1 MATGGSNPPKTLR
14 RSQRSNTNLMRQSLS
29 PQKNH
34 ASLVHKNYQLNP
46 DVAISKKKNNCL
58 SAPITCEM
66 KPKSNFIVKCNTAS
80 FELVKTKLYDIL
92 FSHSFQTDYVVSS
105 EKGKDNS
112 QNEVEL
118 RYKIHNKRR
127 DGSSGT
133 YHKFTINVYNTTSS
147 LLVNVP
153 KIDIFTESILP
164 IIEDHIVKNIGQV
177 NAMNNHLN
185 IAMSTKNAQEV
196 EINVENQLSCSDT
209 GTKGQTPESAIVLV
223 RPNITPSAS
232 VDIIYLLSCMQP
244 CNENELYNTTN
255 SYQEST
261 SQNNNNSHSLMT
273 KEQPTTSIQKL
284 ADMPFLESKIITNS
298 DKTLELSPAKTP
310 SSVSTSAQNNF
321 SPKKVIQGHRDL
333 SGELTQSTVQSSSS
347 IQKPIEETPKSHD
360 SNATSD
366 HQMRPKQSARQKT
379 TTKSIENKT
388 YIIELEKRIREHEKT
403 INLFEKREELRS
415 ENYGSSNQTNRPS
428 YSCTCS
434 NQNQSSQE
442 LYFLNIQR
450 QMEIQAMEMR
460 LKALETQTMQNLSIQ
475 TAMTTQLALQIQQ
488 QTIAK
493 LQYPAN
499 LPTYIAPPSYT
510 QPQHYSYTTPPYFH
524 QNIQPPQ
531 MPLSGPSI
539 SMSHPRHMT
548 PPNMFINHP
557 PPLHP
562 NYNMAAHSQTNM
574 STNQQIHSN
583 REFSLPPQS
592 STAQPFMSNAN
603 VQNVQILSQHLHD
616 TTDRSPKEMYQN
628 NQKVSSIRKIDMLQ
642 IQVSKVEKDQQ
653 PDLLDQSAW
662 MFQAKLANRSGNN
675 NRTAETAD
683 IEQNKQNQ
691 RNERSN
697 QGSDQSAWMF
707 QAKLA
712 TDPVNNNTNRDHLNG
727 KQNLDTIFY
736 AFRLGKR
743 HQTLLRTI

>member
-1 MATGGSNPPKTLR
+1 MQGIDREVGPVHYDLDSNCSDAQSR
-14 RSQRSNTNLMRQSLS
+14 RSTGAEYMSDQEAAVPTDRQNNTN
-29 PQKNH
+29 
-34 ASLVHKNYQLNP
+34 
-46 DVAISKKKNNCL
+46 
-58 SAPITCEM
+58 
-66 KPKSNFIVKCNTAS
+66 
-80 FELVKTKLYDIL
+80 
-92 FSHSFQTDYVVSS
+92 
-105 EKGKDNS
+105 
-112 QNEVEL
+112 
-118 RYKIHNKRR
+118 
-127 DGSSGT
+127 
-133 YHKFTINVYNTTSS
+133 
-147 LLVNVP
+147 
-153 KIDIFTESILP
+153 TE
-164 IIEDHIVKNIGQV
+164 HG
-177 NAMNNHLN
+177 
-185 IAMSTKNAQEV
+185 
-196 EINVENQLSCSDT
+196 
-209 GTKGQTPESAIVLV
+209 
-223 RPNITPSAS
+223 
-232 VDIIYLLSCMQP
+232 
-244 CNENELYNTTN
+244 
-255 SYQEST
+255 
-261 SQNNNNSHSLMT
+261 
-273 KEQPTTSIQKL
+273 
-284 ADMPFLESKIITNS
+284 
-298 DKTLELSPAKTP
+298 
-310 SSVSTSAQNNF
+310 
-321 SPKKVIQGHRDL
+321 
-333 SGELTQSTVQSSSS
+333 
-347 IQKPIEETPKSHD
+347 
-360 SNATSD
+360 
-366 HQMRPKQSARQKT
+366 
-379 TTKSIENKT
+379 
-388 YIIELEKRIREHEKT
+388 
-403 INLFEKREELRS
+403 
-415 ENYGSSNQTNRPS
+415 
-428 YSCTCS
+428 
-434 NQNQSSQE
+434 
-442 LYFLNIQR
+442 R

-603 VQNVQILSQHLHD
+603 VQNVQIPSQHLHD

-628 NQKVSSIRKIDMLQ
+628 NQKVSSTRKNRHATNTSQ
-642 IQVSKVEKDQQ
+642 QSTKDQQ

-675 NRTAETAD
+675 NCTAETAD

-707 QAKLA
+707 QAKLV

-727 KQNLDTIFY
+727 KQNLGHHFLYLPPREKAPNIAQDHLTYI
-736 AFRLGKR
+736 RD
-743 HQTLLRTI
+743 

>member
-1 MATGGSNPPKTLR
+1 M
-14 RSQRSNTNLMRQSLS
+14 
-29 PQKNH
+29 
-34 ASLVHKNYQLNP
+34 
-46 DVAISKKKNNCL
+46 
-58 SAPITCEM
+58 
-66 KPKSNFIVKCNTAS
+66 
-80 FELVKTKLYDIL
+80 KTKFYDIL

-147 LLVNVP
+147 LLVNGP

-185 IAMSTKNAQEV
+185 IAMSTRNAQEV

-209 GTKGQTPESAIVLV
+209 GTKGQTPESAIALV

-232 VDIIYLLSCMQP
+232 VDIIYYCPACNEEANMNTIACESCDEWYHYTCVGLSKSEINKLDPSLPFICRP

-321 SPKKVIQGHRDL
+321 SPKKVIQGHRDF
-333 SGELTQSTVQSSSS
+333 SGERTQSTVQSSSS

-488 QTIAK
+488 QTIAN
-493 LQYPAN
+493 LQ
-499 LPTYIAPPSYT
+499 
-510 QPQHYSYTTPPYFH
+510 
-524 QNIQPPQ
+524 
-531 MPLSGPSI
+531 
-539 SMSHPRHMT
+539 
-548 PPNMFINHP
+548 
-557 PPLHP
+557 
-562 NYNMAAHSQTNM
+562 
-574 STNQQIHSN
+574 
-583 REFSLPPQS
+583 
-592 STAQPFMSNAN
+592 
-603 VQNVQILSQHLHD
+603 
-616 TTDRSPKEMYQN
+616 
-628 NQKVSSIRKIDMLQ
+628 
-642 IQVSKVEKDQQ
+642 
-653 PDLLDQSAW
+653 
-662 MFQAKLANRSGNN
+662 
-675 NRTAETAD
+675 
-683 IEQNKQNQ
+683 
-691 RNERSN
+691 
-697 QGSDQSAWMF
+697 
-707 QAKLA
+707 
-712 TDPVNNNTNRDHLNG
+712 
-727 KQNLDTIFY
+727 
-736 AFRLGKR
+736 
-743 HQTLLRTI
+743 

>member
-1 MATGGSNPPKTLR
+1 
-14 RSQRSNTNLMRQSLS
+14 
-29 PQKNH
+29 
-34 ASLVHKNYQLNP
+34 
-46 DVAISKKKNNCL
+46 
-58 SAPITCEM
+58 M
-66 KPKSNFIVKCNTAS
+66 KPKSNFIVKRNTAS

-147 LLVNVP
+147 LLVNGP

-185 IAMSTKNAQEV
+185 IAMSTRNAQEV

-209 GTKGQTPESAIVLV
+209 RTEGQTPESAIVLV
-223 RPNITPSAS
+223 RPNKTPSAS
-232 VDIIYLLSCMQP
+232 VDIIYYCPACSEEANMNTIACESCDEWYHYT
-244 CNENELYNTTN
+244 CV
-255 SYQEST
+255 
-261 SQNNNNSHSLMT
+261 
-273 KEQPTTSIQKL
+273 
-284 ADMPFLESKIITNS
+284 
-298 DKTLELSPAKTP
+298 
-310 SSVSTSAQNNF
+310 VSTSAQNNF

-428 YSCTCS
+428 YSCTCT

-592 STAQPFMSNAN
+592 QL
-603 VQNVQILSQHLHD
+603 LSHL
-616 TTDRSPKEMYQN
+616 
-628 NQKVSSIRKIDMLQ
+628 
-642 IQVSKVEKDQQ
+642 
-653 PDLLDQSAW
+653 
-662 MFQAKLANRSGNN
+662 
-675 NRTAETAD
+675 
-683 IEQNKQNQ
+683 
-691 RNERSN
+691 
-697 QGSDQSAWMF
+697 
-707 QAKLA
+707 
-712 TDPVNNNTNRDHLNG
+712 
-727 KQNLDTIFY
+727 
-736 AFRLGKR
+736 
-743 HQTLLRTI
+743 